1 LRVRSKRDVDAI
13 EKALK
18 DLLDDAI
25 KEEVLV
31 FVEGKKDYEA
41 VLRLGFKGNRIIK
54 IKNNNRY
61 RNLYEL
67 VEAQMPLREVL
78 ILTDFDEEG
87 VALAKKLAAIVTEY
101 GGRPLTRL
109 RMSLHKLLKGRITE
123 IESISY
129 VF

>member
-1 LRVRSKRDVDAI
+1 MRVRSKRDVDAI

>member
-1 LRVRSKRDVDAI
+1 MRVRSKRDADAI